1 MDTISLDVPAD
12 FLPIDLLEID
22 SARDVGPYDSDDEPK
37 SLPSSAYEVNGLLNV
52 HIGSQKWQDKL
63 SRT

>member
-1 MDTISLDVPAD
+1 MDTISLDVPVD

-37 SLPSSAYEVNGLLNV
+37 SSPSSAYEVNGLLNV
-52 HIGSQKWQDKL
+52 RVSLQRSQDKP
-63 SRT
+63 S

>member
-1 MDTISLDVPAD
+1 MDTISLDGAVD

-37 SLPSSAYEVNGLLNV
+37 SPPSPTYGVNGLLNV
-52 HIGSQKWQDKL
+52 HVGSQKWQDKP
-63 SRT
+63 SRI